1 MLLPLIFIN
10 LCFWEPIHDSLFLFY
25 MFFDFCCK
33 HMPCLQHRP
42 LPFPVG
48 FQTRNTDFS
57 TAPGLVVLF
66 VGGGAILL
74 FLIIVKYVQTG
85 RELKEWKAEAGFG
98 DLDQAS
104 WRKLSF
110 RIDDGSAAAAQNV
123 NVFAQTTG
131 IYDRWLII
139 RFSIAFVFMM

>member
-10 LCFWEPIHDSLFLFY
+10 LCFWEPIHDSHFLFY

-33 HMPCLQHRP
+33 HMPCQCPTSSTALSCG
-42 LPFPVG
+42 LPHQV
-48 FQTRNTDFS
+48 RIL

-85 RELKEWKAEAGFG
+85 RELKKWRAEAGFG

-110 RIDDGSAAAAQNV
+110 RIDDGSAAAPQNV